1 MLSGDS
7 SNPMRVYLLIAGW
20 LLLGSR
26 LLAAEPTAV
35 ERLASF
41 MTGTFTSAQQARGDQ
56 NFRDVTLHV
65 ALLWPDRPDG
75 PWLYAEQALTDAPD
89 HPYRQR
95 IFQLSPR
102 ADDAVVC
109 RIFDLPDPIAAT
121 GAWKDPAR
129 LAKLSPTALTP
140 HDGCSLILRPQPDG
154 SFKGGTEGKAC
165 LGPVPGIA
173 YATNETTVSAK
184 ETITWER
191 GYNASGTQIW
201 GSLHGGYIFRRIE

>member
-7 SNPMRVYLLIAGW
+7 SKSMRAYLLIAGC
-20 LLLGSR
+20 LLLGTH

-41 MTGTFTSAQQARGDQ
+41 MTGTFSSAQQARGDQ
-56 NFRDVTLHV
+56 NFRDVTLNV
-65 ALLWPDRPDG
+65 ARLWSDRLDG
-75 PWLYAEQALTDAPD
+75 PWLYVEQALTDAPD

-95 IFQLSPR
+95 IFHLSPGS
-102 ADDAVVC
+102 DGSVVC
-109 RIFDLPDPIAAT
+109 RVFDLPDPIAAT

-129 LAKLSPTALTP
+129 LAKLNPDALTFR
-140 HDGCSLILRPQPDG
+140 DGCDLVLRPQPDG

-165 LGPVPGIA
+165 HSTLPGVA
-173 YATNETTVSAK
+173 YATNVTTISAK

-191 GYNASGTQIW
+191 GYNASDTQIW
-201 GSLHGGYIFRRIE
+201 GSLHGGYIFKRIE